1 MRGTEAGLA
10 QRLLTWAIVLLA
22 LMSGWAVQP
31 APSWAQT
38 GQVLTGVRVEG
49 NQRIEAETVKSY
61 LRLREGEPY
70 DPAKVNDSL
79 KALFATGLFSDVTL
93 RREGSVLVV
102 TVTENPIVN
111 LVAFEGNR
119 KLSDETFE
127 AETQLKARSVYTRT
141 KVQND
146 VKRILELY
154 RRSGRFAATVEPKII
169 LIDQNRVNVAFE
181 INEGPV
187 TGVRTITF
195 IGNTSYSDA
204 ELRSEI
210 ATKETAFWRFFS
222 ANDNYDPDRLTFDR
236 ELLRRYYLSKGYA
249 DFRVVSAVAELG
261 TDREDFYI
269 TFTLEEGDRY
279 RFGVVDLTTQFEDLD
294 LDEVS
299 GAVRFSEGDRYNAD
313 KVTAAIERLTE
324 DVINL
329 GFPFV
334 EVQAIIDRDK
344 ENREINVT
352 FDIIEGPRIFV
363 ERIEIIGNVRTLDK
377 VIRREFRLVE
387 GDAFSSSRL
396 RRSLQRIN
404 NLGFFK
410 KVNDNQ
416 VPGSDPDKTILQV
429 EVEEQSTGE
438 LSIGAGFST
447 TEGALGD
454 IGLRERNLLGRGL
467 DLQLKGRISGSGTEF
482 DLSFTDPYFLGMP
495 LAFGVDAFRIERDN
509 QDESSF
515 DLDSIG
521 GGVRIGYEIT
531 EFLRQSWRY
540 TARSDDISDVP
551 DDASQFILQQEGT
564 NVTSLINTTLTY
576 DRLDNR
582 ALPTEGFLIQV
593 SNEFAGIGG
602 DVTYFRNEVKGETY
616 FPIFRDFG
624 LVFGLKG
631 TGGMISGLGDF
642 VRINNRFFLGGQNL
656 RGFQNAGV
664 GPRDRTTGDALGG
677 RQFFTST
684 GEFSFPLFGVP
695 EELGLTGRVFTDAGT
710 LTDSEEQGENVSDTG
725 SIRASVGAGVGW
737 FSPFGPIRVDVAK
750 ALLDEDFDETQT
762 FHFTFGTR
770 F

>member
-1 MRGTEAGLA
+1 MA
-10 QRLLTWAIVLLA
+10 QRLLTWALVLLA
-22 LMSGWAVQP
+22 LMGGWAVQS
-31 APSWAQT
+31 APTWAQT
-38 GQVLTGVRVEG
+38 GQVLTGVRIEG

-61 LRLREGEPY
+61 LRLREGDPY

-127 AETQLKARSVYTRT
+127 SETQLKARSVYTRT

-181 INEGPV
+181 INEGPI

-195 IGNTSYSDA
+195 IGNSSYSDA

-236 ELLRRYYLSKGYA
+236 ELLRRFYLSKGYA

-299 GAVRFSEGDRYNAD
+299 GAVEFSEGDRYNAD
-313 KVTAAIERLTE
+313 KVSAVVERLTE
-324 DVINL
+324 DVINQ

-334 EVQAIIDRDK
+334 EVQAVIDRDK

-410 KVNDNQ
+410 TVNDNQ

-447 TEGALGD
+447 TDGALGD

-521 GGVRIGYEIT
+521 GGLRIGYEIT
-531 EFLRQSWRY
+531 EYLRQSWRY

-551 DDASQFILQQEGT
+551 DDASLFILAQEGT
-564 NVTSLINTTLTY
+564 NVTSLINQTLTY

-582 ALPTEGFLIQV
+582 ALPTEGFLLQS

-602 DVTYFRNEVKGETY
+602 DITYFRNELKGEAY

-624 LVFGLKG
+624 LVFGVKG
-631 TGGMISGLGDF
+631 TGGLITGLGDF

-664 GPRDRTTGDALGG
+664 GPRDLVTGDALGG
-677 RQFFTST
+677 RQFFTGT

-710 LTDSEEQGENVSDTG
+710 LTDSEEDGDNVADTG
-725 SIRASVGAGVGW
+725 TLRASVGAGVGW